1 MPIAMA
7 GHANVTPIAIRKLQ
21 KVTAM
26 EIANCHDILVEAKD
40 LLETQDDRWSAA
52 RAHMRTR
59 EALARLQGCRRQL
72 DSQSGL
78 AGRQGAERNQIGDQL
93 HYLKAVELAVKDVE
107 TIYST
112 FVANLQT
119 AYGANFTRDCDGL
132 SMRDRELL
140 ASLLL
145 AYEGLRNPPKFLAP
159 DNWARIG

>member
-1 MPIAMA
+1 
-7 GHANVTPIAIRKLQ
+7 
-21 KVTAM
+21 
-26 EIANCHDILVEAKD
+26 
-40 LLETQDDRWSAA
+40 
-52 RAHMRTR
+52 MRTR

-93 HYLKAVELAVKDVE
+93 HHLKAVELAVKDVE
-107 TIYST
+107 TIYGA

-145 AYEGLRNPPKFLAP
+145 PPVS
-159 DNWARIG
+159 WARARARARALGHHGIPRGRRPQGARVRSRKSLKAALPRRQGRVR